1 MVQETMYKGVW
12 WLPNEPERKVPGEL
26 SVASDKEARLELQG
40 SLKDESFSNSS
51 FSPALLLGDSN
62 SGKITLYKC
71 FSTQL
76 THSTFGISESHFRAN
91 FVFVGV
97 HFETEEQ
104 IHFKSLSIN
113 YAHLDEWVDR
123 RAFEYEPS
131 DKDRSFIIRYKQSAP
146 VEAKVG
152 DYQITVRP
160 SYSMRRSAIDV
171 DLKQTAWVD
180 LSSEKER
187 PFNEYLEISRRVQ
200 DFLSLGMGTPTR
212 PLEVFGQTEYEKR
225 VFEDGKE
232 FLKPIEIHYQA
243 IGWSVDVEEV
253 HSYRMPFTLAKIQ
266 ERFEA
271 CLGNWISNAD
281 LLAPVYNLFFAA
293 LYNPH
298 QYLESNFLTLV
309 QALETYHRRRF
320 GGQYQTDK
328 EYQEGLYQIFVEKI
342 PEELDKGFRQALV
355 EGKLKYANEFS
366 LRKRLHQLS
375 KRLSS
380 YVSMGFLRSKTATET
395 FVERVCHTR
404 NYLTHYTPELR
415 DRSAE
420 GEELYLLSQQL
431 RGVLEMCLFEEIGLD
446 PETIKK
452 IVSQNNRYMYLL
464 K

>member
-1 MVQETMYKGVW
+1 
-12 WLPNEPERKVPGEL
+12 
-26 SVASDKEARLELQG
+26 
-40 SLKDESFSNSS
+40 
-51 FSPALLLGDSN
+51 
-62 SGKITLYKC
+62 
-71 FSTQL
+71 
-76 THSTFGISESHFRAN
+76 
-91 FVFVGV
+91 
-97 HFETEEQ
+97 
-104 IHFKSLSIN
+104 
-113 YAHLDEWVDR
+113 
-123 RAFEYEPS
+123 
-131 DKDRSFIIRYKQSAP
+131 
-146 VEAKVG
+146 
-152 DYQITVRP
+152 
-160 SYSMRRSAIDV
+160 MRRSAIDV